1 MELNLQQIFT
11 DTGSNGLKESF
22 REFLGYFVKQFF
34 PGVNTQI
41 EKLYFARF
49 DYPLFVFPIFII
61 AITGLIFFWEKPT
74 KLRAILAAL
83 PAGLLFYFY
92 FHYWVYWVT
101 VISILFFYT
110 LVFQYQNK
118 SRLKN
123 FLWLATLL
131 SLIAAPYFINYFNF
145 SKTNT
150 TLDYAHRL
158 GIAEGREPGLA
169 ELGFDYILYIFL
181 ALIAYKTFWDK
192 NRHKTILIWSF
203 LIAAVLIWNIQLFT
217 GFVPAPNNFRR
228 TISPLLFVII
238 GMISYELSTRLTI
251 KIPQTKKILSAI
263 LIVLTLLVVSKKIV
277 NVFVIKN
284 NPENRILE
292 NYVFSKNIKESWDWI
307 NSDLKSE
314 PKIMSNSFMTSLYL
328 GAYTSAR
335 PFLPLGNLT
344 TKETSELEKRFLLAN
359 KIFGVSS
366 DTVKKQL
373 SGTLYIDC
381 SKELCPPNTDQ
392 NLRKNLWH
400 LYFHYFRIGSI
411 NKYLADPEHITKE
424 YIDNLVKDYDKM
436 PVDVE
441 KIDSD
446 FIYYGSWEKQFS
458 KNSFNNKN
466 EFELVYQN
474 PEIKIYKIL
483 KNN

>member
-41 EKLYFARF
+41 EKIYFARF
-49 DYPLFVFPIFII
+49 DYPLFVFPIFIL
-61 AITGLIFFWEKPT
+61 AITGLIYFWEKPT
-74 KLRAILAAL
+74 KLRAILAAT

-101 VISILFFYT
+101 VISLLFLYT
-110 LVFQYQNK
+110 LIFERRNTA
-118 SRLKN
+118 RFKN
-123 FLWLATLL
+123 FILLIATLA
-131 SLIAAPYFINYFNF
+131 LIATPYFINYFNF
-145 SKTNT
+145 SKSSA

-169 ELGFDYILYIFL
+169 ELGFDYILYILL
-181 ALIAYKTFWDK
+181 ALTAYKIFWKKDYLK
-192 NRHKTILIWSF
+192 AVLIWSF
-203 LIAAVLIWNIQLFT
+203 LIAAIIIWNIQLIT

-228 TISPLLFVII
+228 TISPLLFIII
-238 GMISYELSTRLTI
+238 GIISFELSTRLTI
-251 KIPQTKKILSAI
+251 KTLQTKKIVSAV

-292 NYVFSKNIKESWDWI
+292 NYDFSKNIEESWSWI
-307 NSDLKSE
+307 NKNLKKE
-314 PKIMSNSFMTSLYL
+314 PKIISNSFMTSLYL
-328 GAYTSAR
+328 GAHTSAR
-335 PFLPLGNLT
+335 PFLPIGNLT
-344 TKETSELEKRFLLAN
+344 TKTTSELEGRFLLVN
-359 KIFGVSS
+359 KIFRVDSEI
-366 DTVKKQL
+366 VKKQL
-373 SGTLYIDC
+373 SSVLYIDC

-411 NKYLADPEHITKE
+411 NKYLADPEYITKE
-424 YIDNLVKDYDKM
+424 YINNLVKNYDQI
-436 PVDVE
+436 P
-441 KIDSD
+441 IDLNQVNAD
-446 FIYYGSWEKQFS
+446 FIYYGPWEKQFG
-458 KNSFNNKN
+458 KAGFNKKN
-466 EFELVYQN
+466 EFELIYQN

-483 KNN
+483 KK